1 MSEETDREIQQ
12 LKQQLALLQQES
24 ARTRTGWLNWMRM
37 TGFLLVVYAASV
49 FTGVLSAHS
58 KVESNPVAIALVIS
72 AIFMA
77 ACGGWCLLWSNR
89 GMAEKLMKNG

>member
-37 TGFLLVVYAASV
+37 TGFLLRGLRR
-49 FTGVLSAHS
+49 FGFHL
-58 KVESNPVAIALVIS
+58 
-72 AIFMA
+72 
-77 ACGGWCLLWSNR
+77 AC
-89 GMAEKLMKNG
+89 